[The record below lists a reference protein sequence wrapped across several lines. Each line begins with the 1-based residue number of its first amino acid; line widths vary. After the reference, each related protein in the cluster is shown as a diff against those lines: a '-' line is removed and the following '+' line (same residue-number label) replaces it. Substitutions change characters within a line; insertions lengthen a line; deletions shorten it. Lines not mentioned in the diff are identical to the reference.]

1 MNLFICLHGIVGG
14 KKGKN
19 GKGGPWDPKTLYEHI
34 YENVIEPNKI
44 YYDNINFLIHSWS
57 IKQKK
62 EILDYYNPVKYCIE
76 KSETKDRRRSKLLS
90 LYKSIQLCNDLTN
103 NDIILH
109 TRFDNFYKKHLILDP
124 SNIKRK
130 KVYIAS
136 DDPAWDSNPKK
147 HKGRICDY
155 FFFGYGK
162 QFFNSINSE
171 KYIQVDD
178 YIEKSDIKV
187 CRYNQKGNIDN
198 HTILRVVL
206 EDFDIIKLK
215 EYKSKI
221 NINTFREKL

>member
-103 NDIILH
+103 NDVILH
-109 TRFDNFYKKHLILDP
+109 TRFDNFYRINYN
-124 SNIKRK
+124 SNKE
-130 KVYIAS
+130 
-136 DDPAWDSNPKK
+136 
-147 HKGRICDY
+147 
-155 FFFGYGK
+155 K
-162 QFFNSINSE
+162 QTNA
-171 KYIQVDD
+171 
-178 YIEKSDIKV
+178 
-187 CRYNQKGNIDN
+187 
-198 HTILRVVL
+198 
-206 EDFDIIKLK
+206 
-215 EYKSKI
+215 
-221 NINTFREKL
+221 